1 MNSFREIKVWQKSM
15 DFVTKLYKTTRIFPQ
30 EELYGLTSQL
40 RRSAIS
46 IPSNI
51 AEGFGRKSPAEFK
64 RFLQISKGS
73 LFELQTQIEI
83 SKNLNFL
90 EQKKYVEL
98 YNDLKEIE
106 AMLTAFI
113 KSIK

>member
-1 MNSFREIKVWQKSM
+1 MNSFRKIKVWQKSM
-15 DFVTKLYKTTRIFPQ
+15 VFVTKLYKTTRIFPQ

-51 AEGFGRKSPAEFK
+51 AEGFGRKSSAEFK
-64 RFLQISKGS
+64 RFLQISMGS

-83 SKNLNFL
+83 SKNLIFL
-90 EQKKYVEL
+90 EQKKGCE
-98 YNDLKEIE
+98 N
-106 AMLTAFI
+106 LTTPTYIMVIF
-113 KSIK
+113 